1 MMEKDSWSHAPLG
14 VVNES
19 CNGEQVKDTP
29 NLASDDTRIS
39 NSCFESSH
47 DTKDTDILV
56 AFRVTPQPGVLPE
69 EEGAAVAAESSP
81 RINQS
86 SERVTIQFQQCT
98 SPTEKEGLLGV
109 DDTLDSTD
117 IVKVVTEVAYIG
129 DVAPV
134 FHVLTHTQVSR
145 MAQLLAFKI
154 VARTHNISVLLF
166 RRFKEEMEREFKHG
180 RETKSF
186 GNDWGFNSDPTSQK
200 GKVAHPY
207 FDSSYGSFV
216 DNVERKPYGLCGS
229 FVNDGSD
236 NSTGA
241 YFIGYGCSVRTGKGI
256 VLDFENSKVCL
267 PAVERARGV
276 FSLELDSG
284 GGRMVLDF
292 ENSAFRLSSFEKD
305 LGRLV
310 VLNDGVWFRSS
321 AVNGPFHDDRYD
333 CLFRQSGSV
342 TAQGESTSSTFR
354 GKEGRTEVI
363 SSLQKDDVTIET
375 RPSIHRDF
383 ENINVGFREF
393 LHKDGFPY
401 CFVEQNT
408 KRSDSLHR
416 HVSSRVIDRHL
427 PLHGT
432 TTQIE

>member
-19 CNGEQVKDTP
+19 CDGEQVKDTP
-29 NLASDDTRIS
+29 NLSSDDTIISNIITATMHSGIKRKRYRIS
-39 NSCFESSH
+39 PRLCLSYTGRPLNLERFSH
-47 DTKDTDILV
+47 YV
-56 AFRVTPQPGVLPE
+56 
-69 EEGAAVAAESSP
+69 
-81 RINQS
+81 
-86 SERVTIQFQQCT
+86 
-98 SPTEKEGLLGV
+98 
-109 DDTLDSTD
+109 DTLDSTD
-117 IVKVVTEVAYIG
+117 VVKVVTDVAYIG

-134 FHVLTHTQVSR
+134 FIVLAQTQVSR

-154 VARTHNISVLLF
+154 VVRVRNIS
-166 RRFKEEMEREFKHG
+166 G
-180 RETKSF
+180 SS
-186 GNDWGFNSDPTSQK
+186 NDWGFNSDPTSQK

-216 DNVERKPYGLCGS
+216 ANVGRQPYGLYGS
-229 FVNDGSD
+229 FVNGGSD

-241 YFIGYGCSVRTGKGI
+241 YSICYGCSVGTGKGI
-256 VLDFENSKVCL
+256 VLDFENSKVHL
-267 PAVERARGV
+267 PAIEQARGV

-284 GGRMVLDF
+284 GGWMVLYF
-292 ENSAFRLSSFEKD
+292 ENSAFRLSSVEKD
-305 LGRLV
+305 LGRPV
-310 VLNDGVWFRSS
+310 VLDDGVWFRSS

-342 TAQGESTSSTFR
+342 AAQGESTSSTFR

-375 RPSIHRDF
+375 RPSFHRDL
-383 ENINVGFREF
+383 ENKNVGFREF
-393 LHKDGFPY
+393 LHKDRFPY

-408 KRSDSLHR
+408 KRSNSLHR
-416 HVSSRVIDRHL
+416 HVSSHVIDRHL

-432 TTQIE
+432 ATQIEGSNIISNEDGFPYYFAEQKRK